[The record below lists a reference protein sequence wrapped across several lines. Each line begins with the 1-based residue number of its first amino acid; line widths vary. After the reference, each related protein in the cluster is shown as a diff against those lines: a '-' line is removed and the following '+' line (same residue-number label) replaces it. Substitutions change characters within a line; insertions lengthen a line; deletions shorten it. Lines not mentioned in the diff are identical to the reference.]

1 MQNENILVGYFF
13 QCLACKASFI
23 RMVPQDCAVGQGGE
37 IFLKDLGLR
46 ATGQSSGV
54 LRPKSVAD
62 KREFVGPVRDSTAHN
77 TEQNEKISNGV
88 GFVRCPCCLSKDVRL
103 AEIGDK
109 K

>member
-1 MQNENILVGYFF
+1 MRNENILVGYFF

-23 RMVPQDCAVGQGGE
+23 RTVPQNCSVGQGGE
-37 IFLKDLGLR
+37 IFLKDLGPQ
-46 ATGQSSGV
+46 APGQGGGAS
-54 LRPKSVAD
+54 RPGPAAD
-62 KREFVGPVRDSTAHN
+62 KQEFVGPVRDSTAHN

>member
-1 MQNENILVGYFF
+1 MQNEKMLVGYFF

-23 RMVPQDCAVGQGGE
+23 RTVPQDCAVTHRGE
-37 IFLKDLGLR
+37 IFLKDTGGQ
-46 ATGQSSGV
+46 ATGQRSGAS
-54 LRPKSVAD
+54 RPGPVAD
-62 KREFVGPVRDSTAHN
+62 KREFVGPVRESTTHN
-77 TEQNEKISNGV
+77 TAQNEQISNGA